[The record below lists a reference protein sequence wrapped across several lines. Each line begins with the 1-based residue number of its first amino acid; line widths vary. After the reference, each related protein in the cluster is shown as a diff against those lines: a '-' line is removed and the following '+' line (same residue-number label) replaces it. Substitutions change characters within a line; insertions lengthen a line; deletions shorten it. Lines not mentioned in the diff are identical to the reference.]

1 MQTTTRYLINNGVKI
16 AFQTIGDQSDIPLVM
31 VMGLSGV
38 KEDWRSLSHNLGK
51 NRQVVVLDNR
61 GLGESDVAPGPYS
74 IETMANDVLAVTNEL
89 KLKKFDLMGM
99 SMGGMI
105 CQHIAV
111 HSPDLIHKLILMST
125 SHGGPGQAP
134 MKPESAQAF
143 QIDPNASAFEKTSKV
158 MTVNFTPEWIEA
170 NPEAFTTAVNESLQH
185 RRSGKGIFNQMM
197 AVMNFNLENEIKHID
212 LPVLVIHGTNDQLID
227 VRNGEMIA
235 EKIPG
240 AQFIPIKGAG
250 HMTWMVDNGETESQI
265 KQYLT
270 KN

>member
-1 MQTTTRYLINNGVKI
+1 MQTSTRHITHDGVKI
-16 AFQTIGDQSDIPLVM
+16 AFQIFGDHSEIPLVM

-38 KEDWRSLSHNLGK
+38 KEDWRSLSQNLGK

-105 CQHIAV
+105 CQHLAV
-111 HSPDLIHKLILMST
+111 HSPDLIRKLVLMST

-134 MKPESAQAF
+134 MNPESAQAF
-143 QIDPNASAFEKTSKV
+143 QVDPKASAFEKTSKV

-170 NPEAFTTAVNESLQH
+170 NPGAFTESVNESLKQ

-197 AVMNFNLENEIKHID
+197 AIMNFNLEEEIKNID
-212 LPVLVIHGTNDQLID
+212 LPVLVIHGTMDQLID
-227 VRNGEMIA
+227 VKNGEMIA

-240 AQFIPIKGAG
+240 AKFTPIQDAG

-265 KQYLT
+265 SQYLA
-270 KN
+270 